1 MNEQQPAQPEA
12 SLNGQEWPFVSIIIP
27 VYNDIENLKICLA
40 ALADQ
45 TYPKEH
51 YEIIVVDNGS
61 ATPVAES
68 IPSDDRIRILL
79 QTKPGPSPTR
89 NAGLVAAK
97 GEYLAFID
105 SDCIPYR
112 DWLENGVNQLLRNP
126 ACGLVGG
133 RVDIFPKDPRAMT
146 PVELYESVYA
156 YPTELNIKRH
166 HFMPTCNLFTFRSV
180 FDRVGPF
187 DETFHLPEDE
197 EWCQRVYA
205 QGYELIYADN
215 VAIRHPARRTFASLR
230 KKIKRITYTYVGG
243 LSISGRRP
251 VWSQVRFFRR
261 LFILPTPYELKKLAR
276 SKLNLFDKLKALVV
290 VLYFRAVRAFHL
302 VQAAVAA
309 DDDRL
314 W

>member
-1 MNEQQPAQPEA
+1 MKDQQPEQPQP

-27 VYNDIENLKICLA
+27 VYNDLENLKTCLA
-40 ALADQ
+40 ALDDQ
-45 TYPKEH
+45 TYPKDR

-61 ATPVAES
+61 ATPVADV
-68 IPSDDRIRILL
+68 IPSDDRVKILL

-89 NAGLVAAK
+89 NAGLAAAT
-97 GEYLAFID
+97 GDYLAFID

-112 DWLENGVNQLLRNP
+112 DWLENGVNQLLLNP

-133 RVDIFPKDPRAMT
+133 RVDIFPKDPQAMT
-146 PVELYESVYA
+146 PVEIYESVYA
-156 YPTELNIKRH
+156 YPTELNIKKH
-166 HFMPTCNLFTFRSV
+166 HFMPTCNLFTFRTV

-230 KKIKRITYTYVGG
+230 KKVKRITYTYVGS

-251 VWSQVRFFRR
+251 VWSQYRFFRR
-261 LFILPTPYELKKLAR
+261 LVLLPTPYELRKLAG
-276 SKLNLFDKLKALVV
+276 SQLTLFDKLKALVV
-290 VLYFRAVRAFHL
+290 VFYFRSVRAFHL